1 MLNRRWLPEGE
12 HLRITSSSFSHID
25 LEGVEP
31 RLIPDSSIYHSS
43 ASKTLISDFTYHKF
57 CRLHFTEPL
66 YIIVYAPMGTDDGC
80 RQATPAA
87 GHL

>member
-31 RLIPDSSIYHSS
+31 HMSGHILQTGSFPIHPFI
-43 ASKTLISDFTYHKF
+43 L
-57 CRLHFTEPL
+57 PL
-66 YIIVYAPMGTDDGC
+66 
-80 RQATPAA
+80 
-87 GHL
+87 